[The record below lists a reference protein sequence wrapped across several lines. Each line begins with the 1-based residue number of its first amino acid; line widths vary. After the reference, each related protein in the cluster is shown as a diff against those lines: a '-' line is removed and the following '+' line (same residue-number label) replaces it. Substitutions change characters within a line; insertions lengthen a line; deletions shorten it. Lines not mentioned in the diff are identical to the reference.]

1 MWRKIIGFLAAWW
14 LVPVA
19 ILCGI
24 AAFIGSQRHLAES
37 AAAVERRWEERY
49 TPVKVL
55 VAARDLPSGRVL
67 RGSDLARREM
77 PSAFVPG
84 GALSVDAAARAVG
97 QQLVFALRRGDALV
111 EAHLAGGEGPTLAA
125 RLQRG
130 TRAVTVPVDEVSSQA
145 GLVRPGD
152 RIDLMLAEER
162 AEEAGRCVIVRP
174 LLEAVTVL
182 ATGRTQRPLPG
193 TATAL
198 AAGFGDP
205 DASPDYSTITLDV
218 TPEQAQLLAVGL
230 RIGELVP
237 LLRPEGDGDGARS
250 ATAASTG
257 RTACGGATLATPVV
271 PAARR
276 PPARVSEGTLE
287 LLVGGVESSARSLH
301 RYTKD

>member
-1 MWRKIIGFLAAWW
+1 MWSKIIGSLAAWW

-19 ILCGI
+19 VLCGL
-24 AAFIGSQRHLAES
+24 AAFVGSQRHLAER

-67 RGSDLARREM
+67 RESDLARREM

-111 EAHLAGGEGPTLAA
+111 ESHLAGREGPTLAA

-162 AEEAGRCVIVRP
+162 AEETGRCVIVRP

-193 TATAL
+193 TASAL

-205 DASPDYSTITLDV
+205 DASPEYSTITLDV

-237 LLRPEGDGDGARS
+237 LLRPEGDGAPS
-250 ATAASTG
+250 ATVATTG
-257 RTACGGATLATPVV
+257 RTACSAATLATPVIPV
-271 PAARR
+271 VRR
-276 PPARVSEGTLE
+276 PSVRAVEGSLE
-287 LLVGGVESSARSLH
+287 LLVGGADAPSRSLH

>member
-24 AAFIGSQRHLAES
+24 AAFIGSQRHLAER

-55 VAARDLPSGRVL
+55 VAARDLSSGRVL
-67 RGSDLARREM
+67 RESDLARRDM

-84 GALSVDAAARAVG
+84 GALPVDAAARAVG
-97 QQLVFALRRGDALV
+97 QQLVFSLRRGDALV
-111 EAHLAGGEGPTLAA
+111 EAHLAGREGPTLAA

-162 AEEAGRCVIVRP
+162 AEETGRCVVVRP

-193 TATAL
+193 AATAFV
-198 AAGFGDP
+198 AGFGDP
-205 DASPDYSTITLDV
+205 DASPEYSTITLDV

-257 RTACGGATLATPVV
+257 RTACSAATLATPVV

-276 PPARVSEGTLE
+276 PPARVAEGALE
-287 LLVGGVESSARSLH
+287 LLVGGAESSARSLH
-301 RYTKD
+301 RYIKD

>member
-1 MWRKIIGFLAAWW
+1 MWRKIMGHLAAWW

-19 ILCGI
+19 MLCGI
-24 AAFIGSQRHLAES
+24 AAFIGSQRHLAER

-49 TPVKVL
+49 APVKVL

-67 RGSDLARREM
+67 RESDLARREM

-84 GALSVDAAARAVG
+84 GALPADAVARAVG

-111 EAHLAGGEGPTLAA
+111 GSHLAGREGPTLAA

-162 AEEAGRCVIVRP
+162 AEPTGRCVIVRP

-182 ATGRTQRPLPG
+182 ATGRTQRPVPG
-193 TATAL
+193 AVTAL
-198 AAGFGDP
+198 AAGFADP
-205 DASPDYSTITLDV
+205 DASPEYSTITLDV

-257 RTACGGATLATPVV
+257 RTACSAAALATPVV
-271 PAARR
+271 AAARR
-276 PPARVSEGTLE
+276 MPARVSEGSLE
-287 LLVGGVESSARSLH
+287 LLVGGADSSARSLH

>member
-1 MWRKIIGFLAAWW
+1 MWSKIIGSLAAWW

-19 ILCGI
+19 VLCGL
-24 AAFIGSQRHLAES
+24 AAFVGSQRHLAER

-67 RGSDLARREM
+67 RESDLARREM
-77 PSAFVPG
+77 PAAFVPG

-111 EAHLAGGEGPTLAA
+111 EAHLAGREGPTLAA

-162 AEEAGRCVIVRP
+162 AEETGRCVIVRP
-174 LLEAVTVL
+174 LLEAVSVL

-193 TATAL
+193 TASAL
-198 AAGFGDP
+198 AAGYGDP
-205 DASPDYSTITLDV
+205 GASPEYSTITLDV

-237 LLRPEGDGDGARS
+237 LLRPEGDGAPS
-250 ATAASTG
+250 ATVASNG
-257 RTACGGATLATPVV
+257 RTACSAATLATPVV

-276 PPARVSEGTLE
+276 PSARSVEGSLE
-287 LLVGGVESSARSLH
+287 LLVGGVDAPSRSLH

>member
-1 MWRKIIGFLAAWW
+1 MWSKIIGSLAAWW

-19 ILCGI
+19 VLCGL
-24 AAFIGSQRHLAES
+24 AAFVGSQRHLAER

-67 RGSDLARREM
+67 RESDLARREM

-84 GALSVDAAARAVG
+84 GALPVDAAARAVG
-97 QQLVFALRRGDALV
+97 QQLLFGLRRGDALV
-111 EAHLAGGEGPTLAA
+111 ESHLAGREGPTLAA

-162 AEEAGRCVIVRP
+162 AEDTGRCVIVRP

-182 ATGRTQRPLPG
+182 ATGRMQRPLPG
-193 TATAL
+193 TASAL
-198 AAGFGDP
+198 AAGLGDP
-205 DASPDYSTITLDV
+205 DPSPEYSTITLDV
-218 TPEQAQLLAVGL
+218 TPEQGQLLAVGL

-237 LLRPEGDGDGARS
+237 LLRPEGDGEGAQS

-257 RTACGGATLATPVV
+257 RTACSAATLATPVV

-276 PPARVSEGTLE
+276 TSARTFEGSLE
-287 LLVGGVESSARSLH
+287 LLVGGVDAPSRSLH

>member
-1 MWRKIIGFLAAWW
+1 MWRRIIGIAASWW
-14 LVPVA
+14 LVPLA
-19 ILCGI
+19 LACGV
-24 AAFIGSQRHLAES
+24 AAFVGSQRYLAER
-37 AAAVERRWEERY
+37 AAAVERRFEERY
-49 TPVKVL
+49 RPAKVL

-67 RGSDLARREM
+67 RESDLARREM

-84 GALSVDAAARAVG
+84 GALPVEAVARAVG

-111 EAHLAGGEGPTLAA
+111 ESHLAGREGPTLAA
-125 RLQRG
+125 RLQHG

-152 RIDLMLAEER
+152 RVDLMLAEER
-162 AEEAGRCVIVRP
+162 TESGGRCVVVRP

-193 TATAL
+193 TAMTL
-198 AAGFGDP
+198 AAQLEDI

-237 LLRPEGDGDGARS
+237 LLRPEGDGDGTRAS
-250 ATAASTG
+250 LAASTG
-257 RTACGGATLATPVV
+257 RTACSASMLATPSASV
-271 PAARR
+271 PPRVGARR
-276 PPARVSEGTLE
+276 ADGSLE
-287 LLVGGVESSARSLH
+287 LLVGGAEAPTRSRH
-301 RYTKD
+301 WYSQD

>member
-1 MWRKIIGFLAAWW
+1 MWRKIIELAAAWW

-19 ILCGI
+19 LVCGI
-24 AAFIGSQRHLAES
+24 AAFLGSQRYLADR
-37 AAAVERRWEERY
+37 AAAVERRWEQRY
-49 TPVKVL
+49 QPMKVL
-55 VAARDLPSGRVL
+55 VAARDLPAGRVL
-67 RGSDLARREM
+67 READLARREV
-77 PSAFVPG
+77 PSAFVPS
-84 GALSVDAAARAVG
+84 GALPVDAASRAVG

-111 EAHLAGGEGPTLAA
+111 GSHLAGPEGPTLAA
-125 RLQRG
+125 RLQHG

-162 AEEAGRCVIVRP
+162 AEQGGRCVVVRP

-193 TATAL
+193 TASAF
-198 AAGFGDP
+198 AAGLDEA

-237 LLRPEGDGDGARS
+237 LLRPEGDGEGNRA
-250 ATAASTG
+250 ALAASTG
-257 RTACGGATLATPVV
+257 RTACSAASLATSP
-271 PAARR
+271 PAVARR
-276 PPARVSEGTLE
+276 PMRAEHSLE
-287 LLVGGVESSARSLH
+287 LLVGGAEAPARSRH
-301 RYTKD
+301 RYSLD